1 MIKKTCYK
9 WWEKDYGRI
18 TRRDPGLVV
27 KLVVKDFYFGGKYQN
42 TQFLNHKLFHETIK
56 PSH

>member
-18 TRRDPGLVV
+18 TRREILTYIV
-27 KLVVKDFYFGGKYQN
+27 FSFN
-42 TQFLNHKLFHETIK
+42 FMFAITM
-56 PSH
+56 PSYVRASLL